1 MTKDRAVNFNCI
13 PKTSPLFLDYLY
25 NFSKIQPFFSSSY
38 SLDYFKRENVSSS
51 PIEMDH
57 RLKLCEI
64 LQDQNQ
70 SYGAGARTLENLARL
85 KDKDCFAVVTGQQVG
100 LFTGPA
106 YTIYKALTAV
116 KLAAH
121 YACRGVKA
129 VPMFW
134 MATEDHDIA
143 EVDHCD
149 LVDGD
154 SVPLQVHY
162 EASPQDLNKPVGKV
176 VFSRSIEAPLA
187 RFLEALPTSEFK
199 QEISTKLAGSYKP
212 GNTFA
217 SAFGQTL
224 SYLFLNYGLILVD
237 PQDERLK
244 HLVKPVFE
252 RILLNNQECQ
262 ALLFDRNQRLMASG
276 YHAQVLI
283 EADAT
288 LLFLEENEKRRALV
302 RQNGG
307 LKTKGSDQHFTT
319 EEMRLLIQRSPQ
331 KLSPNVLLR
340 PVIQDFLLPTLAYV
354 AGPSEIAYLAQV
366 APLYE
371 NLGKKMPIVFP
382 RSSFSIIEKKIS
394 KVLERYQLR
403 FCDLFQGNAAVMK
416 IIIEKTLDQ
425 TVAQKFEQ
433 IEEEFKRRLSELEL
447 PLKKVDQTLVDALK
461 TAQQKVQYQIAHL
474 RTKFV
479 HAESRHNE
487 IVTKQ
492 VEKTLAI
499 LYPMKT
505 LQERRVNIFYF
516 LSRYGM
522 DFLAQL
528 YEEIDLSDPDHRLLY
543 L

>member
-1 MTKDRAVNFNCI
+1 M
-13 PKTSPLFLDYLY
+13 
-25 NFSKIQPFFSSSY
+25 
-38 SLDYFKRENVSSS
+38 
-51 PIEMDH
+51 
-57 RLKLCEI
+57 LCEI

-70 SYGAGARTLENLARL
+70 SYGAGARTLENLGRL
-85 KDKDCFAVVTGQQVG
+85 KDKNCFAVVTGQQVG

-116 KLAAH
+116 KLATH
-121 YACRGVKA
+121 YACRGVKT
-129 VPMFW
+129 VPIFW

-149 LVDGD
+149 LLDGD
-154 SVPLQVHY
+154 SVPLQVQY
-162 EASPQDLNKPVGKV
+162 EVGPQDFYKPVGKV
-176 VFSRSIEAPLA
+176 VFSSSIEPPLA
-187 RFLEALPTSEFK
+187 RFLEALPNSEFK
-199 QEISTKLAGSYKP
+199 QEISTKLAGSYRP

-217 SAFGQTL
+217 SAFGQIL
-224 SYLFLNYGLILVD
+224 SYLFSNYGLILVN

-252 RILLNNQECQ
+252 RVLLNSQECQ
-262 ALLFDRNQRLMASG
+262 ALLVERNRRLVASG
-276 YHAQVLI
+276 YHAQVLV
-283 EADAT
+283 EEDAT
-288 LLFLEENEKRRALV
+288 LFFLEENEKRKALV
-302 RQNGG
+302 RQNGQ
-307 LKTKGSDQHFTT
+307 LKTKGSDQCFTA
-319 EEMRLLIQRSPQ
+319 EELRLLIQQSPQ

-340 PVIQDFLLPTLAYV
+340 PVVQDSLLPTLAYV
-354 AGPSEIAYLAQV
+354 AGPSEIAYLAQA

-371 NLGKKMPIVFP
+371 ALGKKMPIIFP
-382 RSSFSIIEKKIS
+382 RSSFSVIEKKIS

-403 FCDLFQGNAAVMK
+403 FCDLFQGTEAVMK
-416 IIIEKTLDQ
+416 MIIEKTLDQ

-433 IEEEFKRRLSELEL
+433 IEEEFKRRLAELEL
-447 PLKKVDQTLVDALK
+447 PLKKVDPTLAEALK
-461 TAQQKVQYQIAHL
+461 TAQQKVQYQVAHL
-474 RTKFV
+474 RAKFV
-479 HAESRHNE
+479 HAQTKHNE
-487 IVTKQ
+487 IVTRQ

-499 LYPMKT
+499 LYPLKS